1 MSTNTVGTTSMQ
13 YSSFNQRS
21 WIASVNSKRDIAIDI
36 LKDQLSTKYAELS
49 WSSNS
54 AVDLSISAPPA
65 PPADP
70 DAPAQDAQLKFPFSI
85 AGITPVV
92 DTNGLFT
99 NGYASVYTPPGSDV
113 HFDFVQNSD
122 GQTAGYENIRY
133 LSSIPQLCEIELEV
147 VLASGLTVAPHT
159 LFASIYINST
169 SNNAAASNKLP
180 GTLVRTIVNTD
191 SDVAEVQTSTALFKH
206 RMVLSQNDKVK
217 AILWKPDTNNGSSV
231 ECFGCRLSV
240 KTLP

>member
-13 YSSFNQRS
+13 YSSFTQRS
-21 WIASVNSKRDIAIDI
+21 WIASVNSKRDIAIDT
-36 LKDQLSTKYAELS
+36 LKNQLSTKYAELS

-65 PPADP
+65 DP
-70 DAPAQDAQLKFPFSI
+70 DAPAQDAQLKFPFSV

-92 DTNGLFT
+92 DANGLFT
-99 NGYASVYTPPGSDV
+99 NGCASVYTPPGSDV

-133 LSSIPQLCEIELEV
+133 LSSVPQLCEIELEV
-147 VLASGLTVAPHT
+147 VLASGSTVAPHT
-159 LFASIYINST
+159 LFASIYTNGKADNDAVGNT
-169 SNNAAASNKLP
+169 LP
-180 GTLVRTIVNTD
+180 GTFVRTVVNTD
-191 SDVAEVQTSTALFKH
+191 SDVAEAMSATALFKH
-206 RMVLSQNDKVK
+206 RMVLSQNNKVK
-217 AILWKPDTNNGSSV
+217 AIVWKSDSNNGSSV